1 MFRGKKNWNIKGYL
15 MKKLINKDIGNKR
28 SAKQKNQI

>member
-15 MKKLINKDIGNKR
+15 MKKLINKGY
-28 SAKQKNQI
+28 KNSCFPDGKSST